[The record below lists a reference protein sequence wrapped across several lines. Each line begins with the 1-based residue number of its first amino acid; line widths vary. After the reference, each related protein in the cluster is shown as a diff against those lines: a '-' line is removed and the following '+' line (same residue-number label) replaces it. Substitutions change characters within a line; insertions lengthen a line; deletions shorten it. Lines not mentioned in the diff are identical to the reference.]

1 MVAWKRIESKRKIVL
16 HECSRCGEQMVV
28 QLGFG
33 WSPTSI
39 IGVSVG
45 KPYGWRNLEEFG
57 KSFGLWTKGKK
68 ANKAS

>member
-1 MVAWKRIESKRKIVL
+1 
-16 HECSRCGEQMVV
+16 MVV